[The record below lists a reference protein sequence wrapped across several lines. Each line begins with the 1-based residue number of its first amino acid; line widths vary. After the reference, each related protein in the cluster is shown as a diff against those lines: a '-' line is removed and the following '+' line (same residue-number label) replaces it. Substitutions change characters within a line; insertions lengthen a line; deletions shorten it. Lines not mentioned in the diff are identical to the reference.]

1 MRFKDFKHFKTF
13 LKEEA
18 DPQVLAGMKAV
29 IASKIKEL
37 PPDDATVKALR
48 EIEDL
53 LRDVGAGGAKG
64 IINKQL
70 QSIDDNAVLAAQ
82 KLLAR
87 YILSMDVEPDER
99 NKFFSIWRE
108 DKIVNIGKLLSKER
122 QTFADIFNGYT
133 SNKAVEEFVNDVME
147 ISELGMGRGE
157 FGLNVLSKSI
167 WAPEDNKGDL
177 KMKLNGKVM
186 QIECKTSMGGAARFS
201 DQEVRPAEGYE
212 QAAIDLNNFVK
223 KNKTYPMSISGY
235 GLNLNQAIEFYQ
247 NIKPAERTEF
257 IKLVKN
263 VVTKIFG
270 DLKTERSEDRAA
282 LAKNV
287 SDIIKAI
294 SVGDDGAAKQAWSR
308 ASFNYYMSKKDD
320 DGVLYIDLVN
330 KEFVFY
336 SEASDLE
343 NAGLRLHAKTIYLST
358 VKDPGRGVYPQIEVV
373 QMSYGA
379 NAAVKNVPKMTKGIS
394 AAEFNDKT
402 FKWAKKLANRRNVTD
417 PSTIRNMTTMTV
429 ELLAA
434 KVPTEL
440 IIAELENQ
448 FPELQIKKKEPDAT
462 KVAPEPTTPAP
473 TPSPTTAAPAVAP
486 AVAPAPTVPATMQ
499 QPAV

>member
-1 MRFKDFKHFKTF
+1 MRFKDFKNF

-18 DPQVLAGMKAV
+18 DPQDLAGMKAV
-29 IASKIKEL
+29 IAGKIREL

-87 YILSMDVEPDER
+87 YILSMDVEPAER
-99 NKFFSIWRE
+99 NKFFELWRT
-108 DKIVNIGKLLSKER
+108 DKIVNIDKLLSKER
-122 QTFADIFNGYT
+122 QTFADVFNGYT
-133 SNKAVEEFVNDVME
+133 SNKAIEEFVNDVME

-157 FGLNVLSKSI
+157 FGLNVLSKNI

-177 KMKLNGKVM
+177 KMKLDGKAM

-212 QAAIDLNNFVK
+212 QAAIALNNFVK
-223 KNKTYPMSISGY
+223 KSKTYPISVAGY
-235 GLNLNQAIEFYQ
+235 GVNLSQAIDFYQ
-247 NIKPAERTEF
+247 NIKPDERTEF

-263 VVTKIFG
+263 SVTKIFG
-270 DLKTERSEDRAA
+270 DLKTDRPEDRAA
-282 LAKNV
+282 LVQNV
-287 SDIIKAI
+287 NDIVKAI
-294 SVGDDGAAKQAWSR
+294 SVGDNGAAKQAWSK
-308 ASFNYYMSKKDD
+308 ASFNYYMSKKED

-373 QMSYGA
+373 PMSYGV
-379 NAAVKNVPKMTKGIS
+379 NAAMKNAPKFSNKVS
-394 AAEFNDKT
+394 DDEFNDSV
-402 FKWAKKLANRRNVTD
+402 FKWAKKLANRRQVTD
-417 PSTIRNMTTMTV
+417 PSTIRNMTSMTA
-429 ELLAA
+429 ELIAA

-440 IIAELENQ
+440 VIAELESQ
-448 FPELQIKKKEPDAT
+448 FPELQIKQKEPVPAS
-462 KVAPEPTTPAP
+462 KNKAAPVATTPA
-473 TPSPTTAAPAVAP
+473 
-486 AVAPAPTVPATMQ
+486 APAPAPVTPTVPPATPATPAPAPATMQ
-499 QPAV
+499 QPTV